1 MKDLRAHLALLV
13 AIGLPT
19 KVVAQLTCTAAG
31 SPDICSIAGQIVFT
45 AIGLLSLQTSS
56 ATTVLRSPTPADY
69 NAGFN
74 TTVGPTL
81 TVRANQSWT
90 VHIRSAA
97 PLWTATNT
105 SGNVAARPTKPAAD
119 LRWSTA
125 SNGVFTPT
133 STTDVTVVN
142 GLASDGTIVTLHF
155 RTVYNWSL
163 DTPGNYS
170 LALMLTL
177 TSP

>member
-1 MKDLRAHLALLV
+1 M
-13 AIGLPT
+13 
-19 KVVAQLTCTAAG
+19 
-31 SPDICSIAGQIVFT
+31 
-45 AIGLLSLQTSS
+45 SS
-56 ATTVLRSPTPADY
+56 ATTTLPRPTPADF
-69 NAGFN
+69 NAGFKSA
-74 TTVGPTL
+74 VGPTL
-81 TVRANQSWT
+81 TIKANQPWT
-90 VHIRSAA
+90 VHIRAAA

-119 LRWSTA
+119 LGWSTA
-125 SNGVFTPT
+125 SNGIFTPL

-142 GLASDGTIVTLHF
+142 GVASDGTIVTLHF